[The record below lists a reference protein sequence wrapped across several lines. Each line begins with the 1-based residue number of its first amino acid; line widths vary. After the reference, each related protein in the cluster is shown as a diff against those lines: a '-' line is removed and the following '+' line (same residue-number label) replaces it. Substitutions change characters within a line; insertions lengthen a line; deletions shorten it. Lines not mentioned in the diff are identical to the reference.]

1 MRTYRPPDL
10 VDYNKAMARIEEL
23 EAALRR
29 LASPEAFLMPRTA
42 TEEERARMKYAE
54 EALEKLE
61 AKLDKNIYARWD
73 ANARIE
79 ELEAEI
85 EFLNDKISEILR
97 EGRGE

>member
-1 MRTYRPPDL
+1 
-10 VDYNKAMARIEEL
+10 
-23 EAALRR
+23 
-29 LASPEAFLMPRTA
+29 
-42 TEEERARMKYAE
+42 MKYAE
-54 EALEKLE
+54 EVLEELE